1 MLLDLLISRNLP
13 FVAYRLPDGS
23 EPVIAVQ
30 KHGLPE
36 IVDMEELDGKAGFV
50 TATFDAYKKGKVS
63 LLTPTHILKSEED
76 KARFKIELSTLP
88 VASTQWV
95 DEQPLVI
102 EKQAYLLQVTDLVRR
117 MKAGEADKV
126 VLSRV
131 IRKDLPEGFN
141 YDNFFE
147 RLHHAYPSAMA
158 YLFYLPGMGI
168 WSGASPETLIKKKG
182 EYYETMALAG
192 TQRIGKK
199 GEAVVWQQKEREEQA
214 FVSQFIDDQLRQLPL
229 TDYRRLPEE
238 TVAAGKLAHICTR
251 FQIPAQSVTGK
262 LGKLVMTL
270 HPTPAVCGLPR
281 DKAWSLIMETETHHR
296 GCYTGFLGPWNL
308 EGEQHL
314 FVNLRCGQ
322 FHGLTLNLYVGGGLT
337 AQSVA
342 EAEWQETE
350 DKSQTL
356 LSLVENLRNFAP

>member
-1 MLLDLLISRNLP
+1 MLLDLLISGNFP
-13 FVAYRLPDGS
+13 FVAYRMPNGC

-30 KHGLPE
+30 QNGLPE
-36 IVDMEELDGKAGFV
+36 IVELDALDGKAGFV
-50 TATFDAYKKGKVS
+50 VATFDAYKKGKVN
-63 LLTPTHILKSEED
+63 LLTPTHILKSKED
-76 KARFKIELSTLP
+76 KERFKIELSALP
-88 VASTQWV
+88 MAPTQRIE
-95 DEQPLVI
+95 EQPLVI

-117 MKAGEADKV
+117 MKAGEASKV

-131 IRKDLPEGFN
+131 MSKALPAGFS
-141 YDNFFE
+141 YDKFFE

-158 YLFYLPGMGI
+158 YLFYLPGLGI
-168 WSGASPETLIKKKG
+168 WSGASPETLIKNKG
-182 EYYETMALAG
+182 EYFETMALAG
-192 TQRIGKK
+192 TQRIGKE

-214 FVSQFIDDQLRQLPL
+214 FVSQFIDDQLRQLDL

-238 TVAAGKLAHICTR
+238 TVIAGKLAHICTR
-251 FQIPAQSVTGK
+251 FQIPAQSITGK
-262 LGKLVMTL
+262 LGKLVKTL

-281 DKAWSLIMETETHHR
+281 DKAWSLIMETETHQR
-296 GCYTGFLGPWNL
+296 SCYTGFLGPWNL

-322 FHGLTLNLYVGGGLT
+322 FHGHTLNLYVGGGLT
-337 AQSVA
+337 AQSLA